1 MKNKK
6 AKNTKTERE
15 KKVKMLSETAQECR
29 DADASE
35 GGEERKWQKKVRGE
49 EDAEGR
55 RRSRR
60 RNRNRRWNGR
70 RVEKHEQ
77 EEVKWRKNRKGG
89 GECERD
95 RDRDEGCGCMGK
107 NRGR

>member
-35 GGEERKWQKKVRGE
+35 EGGGSRGS
-49 EDAEGR
+49 GR
-55 RRSRR
+55 RR
-60 RNRNRRWNGR
+60 
-70 RVEKHEQ
+70 
-77 EEVKWRKNRKGG
+77 
-89 GECERD
+89 
-95 RDRDEGCGCMGK
+95 
-107 NRGR
+107 